1 MVNFPTRIHDCD
13 SHSPDLFH
21 LFVSSDTNVSS
32 TMTFLPLGN
41 SGHIVVSVFINF
53 PSNAKGNVPFHLPD
67 YLRDVSWKDF
77 LKLETS
83 AAFSKF
89 CEWIKINTDVYI
101 SHRKYQVKPHSS
113 Q

>member
-1 MVNFPTRIHDCD
+1 MISFPTRIPDCD

-21 LFVSSDTNVSS
+21 LFVSSDTNISS
-32 TMTFLPLGN
+32 TMTFAPLGN

-53 PSNAKGNVPFHLPD
+53 PSNAKGNVFRD
-67 YLRDVSWKDF
+67 YLRDASWKDF

-89 CEWIKINTDVYI
+89 CEWIKINIDVYI
-101 SHRKYQVKPHSS
+101 SHRKNQVKPHSS